1 MVLRF
6 PERVSGTEARLF
18 AERVSSELRH
28 DRPRVIAD
36 LSRVRQIDSQAL
48 HVLLECLVEV
58 TRRDGEFYL
67 GAVSPEAATVL
78 ELTQMDTVF
87 ELLPEVAE
95 ASASFSVAAL
105 EPAPHTSVVQPVAA

>member
-1 MVLRF
+1 MVLKF

-18 AERVSSELRH
+18 ASRISSELKH
-28 DRPRVIAD
+28 DRPCVIAD
-36 LSRVRQIDSQAL
+36 FSGVRQIDSQAL
-48 HVLLECLVEV
+48 DILLECLVEV

-87 ELLPEVAE
+87 ALLPEAVE
-95 ASASFSVAAL
+95 ASTNFSVRAL
-105 EPAPHTSVVQPVAA
+105 EAMPEAADQAVAA